1 MKRVPW
7 DYTVTPEEL
16 IGEFSERLK
25 QEASGILNW
34 ALPGL
39 AGYVAVGK
47 MVYPQKI
54 VDATNQP
61 RRNGDHRPVCKG
73 ASHPEAGCAGWGHRG
88 SLGAAIE
95 EICGVVREQL
105 ADFQNLI
112 VWTQIDAV
120 RRTAGERFALSTGK
134 IDA

>member
-1 MKRVPW
+1 MGTYRPECKLCFSSNYEPLIKCQDFAIWRRVKRVPW

-105 ADFQNLI
+105 A
-112 VWTQIDAV
+112 
-120 RRTAGERFALSTGK
+120 
-134 IDA
+134 